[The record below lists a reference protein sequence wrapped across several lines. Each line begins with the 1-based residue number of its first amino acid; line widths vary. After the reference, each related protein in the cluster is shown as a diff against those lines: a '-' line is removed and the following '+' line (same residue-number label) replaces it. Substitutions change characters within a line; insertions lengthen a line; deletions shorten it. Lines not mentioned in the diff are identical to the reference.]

1 MKFNNLL
8 MSILLLYFIRYR
20 PVEVIPVGA
29 AGPRCGERRSDLPR
43 QDEVGARL

>member
-20 PVEVIPVGA
+20 PVEVIPVEA
-29 AGPRCGERRSDLPR
+29 AGSDLPR